1 MAYYIKETMT
11 KVEKLSNVYE
21 IPAQKYN
28 ELLAVQLEKMEE
40 FKMPEWALFVKTSV
54 SKVRPPIDNAW
65 WYKRAASIL
74 RQIYIHNVV
83 GVGRLRV
90 RYGGRKNRGMR
101 PEVFKKA
108 SGKAIRLILQA
119 GEKVGFL
126 EKVKEGKRF
135 GRKLTKK
142 GKEFLE
148 AIKV

>member
-1 MAYYIKETMT
+1 MSSI
-11 KVEKLSNVYE
+11 YE
-21 IPAQKYN
+21 IPAQEYN
-28 ELLAVQLEKMEE
+28 EKLAAKLKEMSE
-40 FKMPEWALFVKTSV
+40 FPVPEWSLYVKSGV
-54 SKVRPPIDNAW
+54 SKSRPPFEADFW
-65 WYKRAASIL
+65 HKRAASIL
-74 RQIYIHNVV
+74 RQVYIHNVV

-148 AIKV
+148 AIK